1 MPSFTRRTPTAQ
13 AKPAP
18 AGTIPALSA
27 STPPLY
33 LLPTGI
39 PSLDDLLGGGLLLG
53 GILGILA
60 PDHHTAW
67 SRLAERYF
75 IAQGLVT
82 GQRSVVVGE
91 PGESHDVVAG
101 CMWVDERTTADG
113 SESEGE
119 GVGGAV
125 GEGKGGMRIAW
136 RYERMKKF
144 QTTIKG
150 EWARKSSSYMKRA
163 RRTSSDPQEAAP
175 SSIS

>member
-1 MPSFTRRTPTAQ
+1 
-13 AKPAP
+13 
-18 AGTIPALSA
+18 
-27 STPPLY
+27 LY

-39 PSLDDLLGGGLLLG
+39 PSLDDLLGGGLPLG

-67 SRLAERYF
+67 SRLTERYF
-75 IAQGLVT
+75 VAQALVT

-91 PGESHDVVAG
+91 PGESRDVVAG
-101 CMWVDERTTADG
+101 CMWVDERTTTDG

-119 GVGGAV
+119 GVGGSV

-150 EWARKSSSYMKRA
+150 ES
-163 RRTSSDPQEAAP
+163 
-175 SSIS
+175 